1 MWQQIHSI
9 GMGHPPDISR
19 GCDASKTFQ
28 NTERALE
35 SFSKPPLSLF
45 HIYTLT
51 HTHGVYELS
60 VWSKPTD
67 SLLVQLK
74 LPKYLGRL
82 CC

>member
-1 MWQQIHSI
+1 MEWD
-9 GMGHPPDISR
+9 DILTLAEDVMR
-19 GCDASKTFQ
+19 RKLFQ

-60 VWSKPTD
+60 VLSKPTD

-74 LPKYLGRL
+74 LPKYLAYVVEFYFEKL
-82 CC
+82 D